1 MSRKET
7 AMFLTEE
14 EVAELT
20 GYKRARDQVR
30 WLERERFGFVIDG
43 NGRPK
48 VLREVVLARLG
59 SVSSKRKEPQLRLA

>member
-1 MSRKET
+1 
-7 AMFLTEE
+7 MFLTEE

-20 GYKRARDQVR
+20 GYKRSRDQVR

>member
-1 MSRKET
+1 MSRKEK

>member
-1 MSRKET
+1 
-7 AMFLTEE
+7 MFLTEE
-14 EVAELT
+14 EVSELT

-48 VLREVVLARLG
+48 VLREVVLARLR
-59 SVSSKRKEPQLRLA
+59 SVSSKRKEPQLRLG

>member
-1 MSRKET
+1 
-7 AMFLTEE
+7 MFLTEE

-48 VLREVVLARLG
+48 VLREVVMARLG

>member
-1 MSRKET
+1 
-7 AMFLTEE
+7 MFLTEE

>member
-1 MSRKET
+1 
-7 AMFLTEE
+7 MFLTED

>member
-1 MSRKET
+1 
-7 AMFLTEE
+7 MFLTEE
-14 EVAELT
+14 EVADLT

>member
-1 MSRKET
+1 
-7 AMFLTEE
+7 MFLTEE

-59 SVSSKRKEPQLRLA
+59 SVSSKRKEPQPQLRLG

>member
-1 MSRKET
+1 
-7 AMFLTEE
+7 MFLTEE

-30 WLERERFGFVIDG
+30 WLDRERFGFVIDG

>member
-1 MSRKET
+1 
-7 AMFLTEE
+7 MFLSDE

>member
-1 MSRKET
+1 
-7 AMFLTEE
+7 MFLTEE

-43 NGRPK
+43 SGRPK

>member
-1 MSRKET
+1 
-7 AMFLTEE
+7 MFLTEE

-59 SVSSKRKEPQLRLA
+59 SVSSKRKEPQLRLG

>member
-1 MSRKET
+1 
-7 AMFLTEE
+7 MFLTEE
-14 EVAELT
+14 EVSELT

>member
-1 MSRKET
+1 
-7 AMFLTEE
+7 MFLTEE

-59 SVSSKRKEPQLRLA
+59 FVSSKRKEPQLRLA